1 MKKELE
7 YRTFDE
13 LLDSVKIDLRT
24 FDLEGMIDDQTLIKV
39 AQRVNYELGLKIN
52 PNKTKMLEI
61 TNYRAKLPSDF
72 YSINH
77 ALLCRGSI
85 EMHNPPLWSYKTYQQ
100 GKADGIYEAEFEIYR
115 KMVQQYTQI
124 TTINPGL
131 NTITHN
137 LGTNYVIVQA
147 HHSSDLTLLSFEL
160 LVVDQNTIQLI
171 SSNPDPVVGVIVTV
185 MGSKASNG
193 ENCPPD
199 PCPIPPNPCVQN
211 ANSCSSVS
219 LTSENGCPIVVSR
232 CNGRTKKYAN
242 LIRLEILRN
251 NSTTAD
257 CVDVDPR
264 GRYTVYLKNGFLESN
279 FKEGEVLM
287 MYEGSMEDDNGNLL
301 VLSHPYADEFYEYAL
316 KERIYEN
323 LAQAGENTSQ
333 LMQLMSAR
341 LRDARNKALGFINTP
356 DFGEMKQIWQMNRKA
371 LYGRFYDMFKN
382 HMPNDPYYT

>member
-7 YRTFDE
+7 YRTFTE

-24 FDLEGMIDDQTLIKV
+24 YDLEGMIDDQTLIKV

-52 PNKTKMLEI
+52 PNKTKMLEV
-61 TNYRAKLPSDF
+61 TNFRAKVPSDF

-77 ALLCRGSI
+77 ALLCRGSV
-85 EMHNPPLWSYKTYQQ
+85 EMHNPPLWSYKTYNQ
-100 GKADGIYEAEFEIYR
+100 GVADGIYQAEYEIYR

-160 LVVDQNTIQLI
+160 LVIDQNTIQLI
-171 SSNPDPVVGVIVTV
+171 SSNPNPIPGVIVTV
-185 MGSKASNG
+185 MGAKSSNG

-211 ANSCSSVS
+211 TNSCSSVS
-219 LTSENGCPIVVSR
+219 LTHEGNCPIVVNR
-232 CNGRTKKYAN
+232 CNGRTKKYAD
-242 LIRLEILRN
+242 LIRLEILRK
-251 NSTTAD
+251 NSNSAD

-264 GRYTVYLKNGFLESN
+264 GYYTVYLKNGFLETN
-279 FKEGEVLM
+279 FKEGEVLI
-287 MYEGSMEDDNGNLL
+287 MYEGSMEDEDGNLL

-341 LRDARNKALGFINTP
+341 LREARNKALGFINTP

-371 LYGRFYDMFKN
+371 LYSRFYDMFK
-382 HMPNDPYYT
+382 HRMPNDPYYT